1 MMLTSVIN
9 LLQTLCLSVGV
20 HADIMQSEATKTLC
34 GLLRMLVESG
44 TTDKPAPP
52 DRLVAREQHRSW
64 CTLGFVRS
72 IALTPQACGALSSP
86 RWITLL
92 MKVVEGHAPFTAASL
107 QRQILAVHLLQAVLP
122 SWDKTER
129 ARDMKCLV
137 EKLFGFLGS
146 LLTTCSSDVPLL
158 RESTLRKRR
167 ARPQASLTATHSS
180 TLAEEVV
187 GLLRTLHSL
196 TQWNGL
202 INKYINSQLCS
213 VTQSYAGKTSERA
226 QLEDYFPDSENLEV
240 GGLMAVLAVIG
251 GIDGRLRLGGQVMH
265 DEFGEGTVTRITPKG
280 RITVQFCDMRMCRV
294 CPLNQLKPLPAVAF
308 SVNNLPFTEPMLSVW
323 AELVNL
329 AGSKLEKHKTK
340 KSAKPAFAG
349 QVDLDLLRSQ
359 QLKLYILKAGRAL
372 LSHQD
377 KLRQILSQPAVQGT
391 GTLQT
396 DDGAA
401 ASPDLGDM
409 SPEGPQPPMILL
421 QQLLSSATQ
430 PSPVKAIFDK
440 QELEAAAL
448 ALCQCLAVEST
459 HPSSPGCEDCSSSEA
474 TTPVSVQHI
483 HLARAKKRRQS
494 PAPAL
499 PIVVQ
504 LMEMGFPRKNIE
516 K

>member
-1 MMLTSVIN
+1 
-9 LLQTLCLSVGV
+9 
-20 HADIMQSEATKTLC
+20 
-34 GLLRMLVESG
+34 
-44 TTDKPAPP
+44 
-52 DRLVAREQHRSW
+52 
-64 CTLGFVRS
+64 
-72 IALTPQACGALSSP
+72 
-86 RWITLL
+86 
-92 MKVVEGHAPFTAASL
+92 
-107 QRQILAVHLLQAVLP
+107 
-122 SWDKTER
+122 
-129 ARDMKCLV
+129 
-137 EKLFGFLGS
+137 
-146 LLTTCSSDVPLL
+146 
-158 RESTLRKRR
+158 
-167 ARPQASLTATHSS
+167 
-180 TLAEEVV
+180 
-187 GLLRTLHSL
+187 
-196 TQWNGL
+196 
-202 INKYINSQLCS
+202 
-213 VTQSYAGKTSERA
+213 
-226 QLEDYFPDSENLEV
+226 
-240 GGLMAVLAVIG
+240 MAVLAVIG

-280 RITVQFCDMRMCRV
+280 KITVQFCDMRMCRV

-340 KSAKPAFAG
+340 KSAKQAFAG

-377 KLRQILSQPAVQGT
+377 KLRQILSQPAVQET
-391 GTLQT
+391 GTLHT

-474 TTPVSVQHI
+474 TTPVSIQHI

-516 K
+516 FALKSLTGTSGNASGLPGVEALVGWLLDHSDVQVTEFSDAETVSDEYSDEEVVEDVDDAPYPVAAGAVVTESQTYKKRADFLSNDDYAVYVRENVQVGIAYNKPRLCFL